1 MNVRHAPDVIRTP
14 LAYVGVQ
21 SIRGLPSNGA
31 WEEATAEEEA
41 EERVVA
47 IEEALG
53 EPDAEIDDL
62 VLQYFGDI
70 RRFTLLRWEEERA
83 LWQRIEREQR
93 RLRRALYTSPIALQT
108 LTRIW
113 RQVQAER
120 IPLHHVVKIE
130 ALSTHDQEARYALL
144 EQPLRELQA
153 LAPRLWHVNKH
164 PQTTPR
170 SAPERRAM
178 RQQRLCVWQ
187 EWIAIWEALRLHSNT
202 YDAMHFALDV
212 AYHAQPHNPA
222 LHAAYQAW
230 ERAQRELEQAKA
242 RMLRANLRLV
252 IYVAK
257 RYRHRGV
264 PFLDLI
270 QEGNIGLMRALNKF
284 EPQRGLKFVT
294 YAHWWVRQAITRAT
308 VEQHSSIRLPS
319 YMVDRRSK
327 LRATREKLGQVYG
340 RAPNAQELSTAL
352 GWTPHKV
359 EALQG
364 IKPVFV
370 RLHEPVTDDGRRLEE
385 AIEDE
390 RTPQPD
396 ILVAHT
402 QLRQRVVA
410 SLADLPDREAK
421 LLRLRFG
428 LDNDHP
434 HSLQEIGALFG
445 LSRERVRQLEKM
457 ALEKLRHSASAAVL
471 ADFAE
476 VIE

>member
-1 MNVRHAPDVIRTP
+1 MKIQYAPDVIRTP
-14 LAYVGVQ
+14 LAYGGVQ
-21 SIRGLPSNGA
+21 STRGLLRNGA
-31 WEEATAEEEA
+31 WEKVAAEEETG
-41 EERVVA
+41 ERVTAV
-47 IEEALG
+47 EEAL
-53 EPDAEIDDL
+53 EESDTEIEDL

-70 RRFTLLRWEEERA
+70 RRFTLLSREEERA
-83 LWQRIEREQR
+83 LWQRIERERR
-93 RLRRALYTSPIALQT
+93 RLRRALYTSPIGLQT
-108 LTRIW
+108 LSRIW

-120 IPLHHVVKIE
+120 IPLHHVVKME
-130 ALSTHDQEARYALL
+130 ALSTHDRDTRYAHV
-144 EQPLRELQA
+144 EQSLRQLQA
-153 LAPRLWHVNKH
+153 LAPRLWHLNKR
-164 PQTTPR
+164 PQPTPR

-178 RQQRLCVWQ
+178 RQKRLCVWQ
-187 EWIAIWEALRLHSNT
+187 EWIAIWEALQLHSGM

-222 LHAAYQAW
+222 LYAASRAW
-230 ERAQRELEQAKA
+230 KRAQRELEQTKA
-242 RMLRANLRLV
+242 QMLRANLRLV

-270 QEGNIGLMRALNKF
+270 QEGNIGLMRALDKF

-294 YAHWWVRQAITRAT
+294 YAHWWVRQAVTRAT

-340 RAPNAQELSTAL
+340 RVPNAQELSTAL

-370 RLHEPVTDDGRRLEE
+370 RLHEPVTGDGRRLEE
-385 AIEDE
+385 AMEDE

-396 ILVAHT
+396 ICVAYT

-410 SLADLPDREAK
+410 SLADLPEREAQ

-428 LDNDHP
+428 LDTDHP
-434 HSLQEIGALFG
+434 HSLQEIGTLFG
-445 LSRERVRQLEKM
+445 LSRERVRQLEKLT
-457 ALEKLRHSASAAVL
+457 LEKLRLSASAAVL

>member
-1 MNVRHAPDVIRTP
+1 MKVRYAPDVIRTP
-14 LAYVGVQ
+14 LAYVGVH
-21 SIRGLPSNGA
+21 SARGLPHQGT
-31 WEEATAEEEA
+31 WEEATVEEEA
-41 EERVVA
+41 GERVTA
-47 IEEALG
+47 IEEAL
-53 EPDAEIDDL
+53 EESNTEIDNL

-70 RRFTLLRWEEERA
+70 RRFTLLSREEEYA
-83 LWQRIEREQR
+83 LWQRIEHERR

-113 RQVQAER
+113 HQVQAER
-120 IPLHHVVKIE
+120 IPLPHVVKMDT
-130 ALSTHDQEARYALL
+130 LSTHDREAQYAHL
-144 EQPLRELQA
+144 ERSLRELQA
-153 LAPRLWHVNKH
+153 LAPRLWQLNKR
-164 PQTTPR
+164 PQTIPR
-170 SAPERRAM
+170 SAPQRRAM
-178 RQQRLCVWQ
+178 RQKRLCMWQ
-187 EWIAIWEALRLHSNT
+187 KWIAIWEELRLHSSMD
-202 YDAMHFALDV
+202 DAMHFALDV

-222 LHAAYQAW
+222 LHAAYRAW
-230 ERAQRELEQAKA
+230 ERAQRELEQAKV

-270 QEGNIGLMRALNKF
+270 QEGNIGLMRALDKF

-327 LRATREKLGQVYG
+327 LRATREKLGQAYG

-352 GWTPHKV
+352 GWTPHKI

-364 IKPVFV
+364 SKPVFV
-370 RLHEPVTDDGRRLEE
+370 RLHEPVTYDGRRLEE
-385 AIEDE
+385 AVEDE
-390 RTPQPD
+390 RIPQPD
-396 ILVAHT
+396 TCVAHT

-410 SLADLPDREAK
+410 SLADLPEREAQ

-428 LDNDHP
+428 LDTDHP
-434 HSLQEIGALFG
+434 HSLQEIGTLFG